1 MFLKHVTKCPWT
13 LPISLIMQSNKQINF
28 RILVSTCD
36 YLSAIC
42 STSKTSTF
50 IFHMCICVVCMHITC
65 VCKHMYADAHMF
77 MCVDI
82 QSWHW
87 VSSLLFINLISWGRI
102 SHKTLSLQILT
113 HLGSLPW
120 GASVSPLQVL
130 QSLRATR
137 PDNHW
142 GPPHLLSFYVYP
154 KDPSFKAKFL
164 TYITSALSTDLS
176 LPGPRV

>member
-42 STSKTSTF
+42 STSKTSAF

-65 VCKHMYADAHMF
+65 VCKHMCADAHMF

-87 VSSLLFINLISWGRI
+87 VSSLLFINRISWGRI

-113 HLGSLPW
+113 HLSSLPW
-120 GASVSPLQVL
+120 GASVSAPQVL

-164 TYITSALSTDLS
+164 TYITRALSTDLS